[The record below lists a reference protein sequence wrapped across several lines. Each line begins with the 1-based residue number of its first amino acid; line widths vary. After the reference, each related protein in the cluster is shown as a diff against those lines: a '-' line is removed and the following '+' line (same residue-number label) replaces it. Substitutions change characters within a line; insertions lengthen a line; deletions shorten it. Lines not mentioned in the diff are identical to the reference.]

1 MGDRVIRVNLSQT
14 TGGIKPLQGVN
25 NGPVGYGTL
34 VDVSHLYRDLAVPY
48 VRLHDPNWPHP
59 REVDIPQVFPDFTA
73 DPDDPAS
80 YDFGQTDDYLQKIV
94 DTGAKIIYRLGVS
107 IEHTERKIYT
117 DPPVDFDQWARICLG
132 IVRHYNEGWAGGTHD
147 RVAYWEVWN
156 EADIGDHMWSGT
168 DDQYFELYE

>member
-1 MGDRVIRVNLSQT
+1 MGDRVIRVNLGQI
-14 TGGIKPLQGVN
+14 TGRIKPLQGVN

-94 DTGAKIIYRLGVS
+94 ETGAKIIYRLGVS

-117 DPPVDFDQWARICLG
+117 DPPVDFRPMGADLPWDRQALQRGLG
-132 IVRHYNEGWAGGTHD
+132 RRHP
-147 RVAYWEVWN
+147 
-156 EADIGDHMWSGT
+156 
-168 DDQYFELYE
+168 